1 MANKNTRRARKRGLS
16 AHNEVTIGSGEKRE
30 IKIVERQPVMKGN
43 IPRRSAHGQAKKYPF
58 ISFEDRRKAG

>member
-1 MANKNTRRARKRGLS
+1 MANKNTRRARKLGLS

-30 IKIVERQPVMKGN
+30 IKIVERQPIMTGN
-43 IPRRSAHGQAKKYPF
+43 IRRNFSKPSKKYPF